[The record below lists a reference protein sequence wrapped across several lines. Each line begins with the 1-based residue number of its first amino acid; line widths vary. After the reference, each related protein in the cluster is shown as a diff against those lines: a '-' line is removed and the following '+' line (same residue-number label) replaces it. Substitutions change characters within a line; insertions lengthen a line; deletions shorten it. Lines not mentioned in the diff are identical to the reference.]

1 MTVQSP
7 MKVEILYGRGT
18 VAVDVPAE
26 RSVVIE
32 PAWLDGL
39 EDEHAAFLQ
48 AVRNPVGNG
57 TALADLIQPGDSLA
71 IATSDGT
78 RPVPNSKLIPWLLDE
93 LKVQPSSV
101 TVIVGTGAHRPNTP
115 EELLEMFGERI
126 MTQCRVINHNAF
138 DDSTLEPVGR
148 TPRGS
153 EIKFCRDYVA
163 ADKKITL
170 GFIEPH
176 FFAGFSG
183 GPKALLPG
191 IASIENLLD
200 FHDAYMI
207 GHVNSTWGVLEQN
220 PLQLE
225 TRAASELCPPDFMIN
240 VTLNGRKQ
248 ITGYFVGAWLE
259 AHRRGCASV
268 LNHATI
274 GFDEPFDVVV
284 TSNSGFPL
292 DQNLYQ
298 AVKGMS
304 AAAQIVKPGGT
315 IISASECSDGIPSHG
330 NFYEILTSRPS
341 PAEVL
346 QMIEEPGYR
355 VFDQW
360 EAQKLT
366 IIQKKA
372 EVQLYSMLP
381 PDVVRSV
388 HLEPIEDLEAGILR
402 ALEKHGPQARLAILP
417 AGPLT
422 IPYVR

>member
-1 MTVQSP
+1 MSVQSP

-32 PAWLDGL
+32 PAWRDGIV
-39 EDEHAAFLQ
+39 DEYAAFLD
-48 AVRNPVGNG
+48 AVRNPIGN
-57 TALADLIQPGDSLA
+57 AIPLADLVQPGETLA

-93 LKVQPSSV
+93 LKVKPADV
-101 TVIVGTGAHRPNTP
+101 VVIVGTGAHRPNTDA
-115 EELLEMFGERI
+115 ELLEMFGERI
-126 MTQCRVINHNAF
+126 MRECRVINHNAF
-138 DDSTLEPVGR
+138 DDSTLAPVGK

-153 EIKFCRDYVA
+153 EIKFCGEYVK
-163 ADKKITL
+163 ADKKITV

-191 IASIENLLD
+191 IASIDNLLD

-207 GHVNSTWGVLEQN
+207 GHINSTWGVLEQN

-225 TRAASELCPPDFMIN
+225 TRAASEMCPPDFMIN
-240 VTLNGRKQ
+240 VTLNGRKD

-259 AHRRGCASV
+259 AHRRGCADV
-268 LNHATI
+268 LEHATI

-284 TSNSGFPL
+284 TSNSGYPL

-304 AAAQIVKPGGT
+304 AAVQIVKEGGT
-315 IISASECSDGIPSHG
+315 IIAASECSDGIPSHG
-330 NFYEILTSRPS
+330 NFYEILTSRPN
-341 PAEVL
+341 PAATLE
-346 QMIEEPGYR
+346 MIEAPGYR

-360 EAQKLT
+360 EAQKLA

-372 EVQLYSMLP
+372 EVQLYSTLAA
-381 PDVVRSV
+381 DVVRSV
-388 HLEPIEDLEAGILR
+388 HLEPVDNLEAGILA
-402 ALEKHGPQARLAILP
+402 ALEKHGPQARLAVLP